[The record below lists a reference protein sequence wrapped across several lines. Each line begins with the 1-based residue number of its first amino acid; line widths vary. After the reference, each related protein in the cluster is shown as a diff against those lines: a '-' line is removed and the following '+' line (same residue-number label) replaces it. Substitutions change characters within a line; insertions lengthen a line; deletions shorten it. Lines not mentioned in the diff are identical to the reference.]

1 MTDGTADSPGQAT
14 RRGQRDN
21 GSPNPAETREYSE
34 RLAALARFT
43 LRHKALVI
51 GVWLGAAVVLA
62 LLFPQLETVVRQ
74 QSVDLIPRDAPSL
87 QTVDRMSAAFGEE
100 GSKTMVF
107 VAMEDP
113 NGLTPTARQ
122 RYGELVSRL
131 QTEGDHV
138 LLVQDLLAD
147 PITEAQAVS
156 VDRKAWYLPVGVA
169 GTLGDPTA
177 AESVNA
183 VRDIIGENATGT
195 DVGVYFLKGAKD
207 KQRDW
212 KADCLLD
219 ARNDDTKDV
228 TDPSKHSADIVS
240 LSQRRRPKFGCAQ
253 HQKRNRFASCLQP
266 IRKFSNGKMC
276 TNSAPSARFCN
287 AKRCTDSSESFAHN
301 RRLMQRTIGKQDPC

>member
-122 RYGELVSRL
+122 RYGELVRRL
-131 QTEGDHV
+131 QGEGNHV
-138 LLVQDLLAD
+138 LLVQDLLSD

-156 VDRKAWYLPVGVA
+156 ADRKAWYLPVGVT

-183 VRDIIGENATGT
+183 VRNIAAEVFTGSTTTVQVTGPPATFSDMIASAEHDLLLISIATAGVIALILLIVYRSVFTALLPLLVIGLSLA
-195 DVGVYFLKGAKD
+195 VGRGVL
-207 KQRDW
+207 
-212 KADCLLD
+212 
-219 ARNDDTKDV
+219 
-228 TDPSKHSADIVS
+228 SALGEMGMPVS
-240 LSQRRRPKFGCAQ
+240 Q
-253 HQKRNRFASCLQP
+253 
-266 IRKFSNGKMC
+266 
-276 TNSAPSARFCN
+276 
-287 AKRCTDSSESFAHN
+287 
-301 RRLMQRTIGKQDPC
+301 